1 MVSIQYRVG
10 PFGFL
15 YGNTTDAP
23 GNVGL
28 HDQILGLKWIHYNIA
43 RFGGDIAQV
52 TIFGHEAGAMSVGS
66 LILSPLAFRHFRRAI
81 MLSGSPI
88 SYYGGT
94 NQSEALERTRQF
106 AEKLECMN
114 VNMSSVIE
122 CLRNKTVEQILSV
135 TKGQFLKNQMFL
147 PIYGDELM
155 PYKPSDALKEGKLN
169 FGVDLLYG
177 VNENEGLQYAN
188 LFVADQNN
196 ITLESIKESIK
207 WMMHYY
213 GDSSYSDIVFERY
226 TSELLPNASKEML
239 L

>member
-1 MVSIQYRVG
+1 
-10 PFGFL
+10 
-15 YGNTTDAP
+15 
-23 GNVGL
+23 
-28 HDQILGLKWIHYNIA
+28 
-43 RFGGDIAQV
+43 
-52 TIFGHEAGAMSVGS
+52 MSVGS

-81 MLSGSPI
+81 MLSGSPN
-88 SYYGGT
+88 SYYGGI